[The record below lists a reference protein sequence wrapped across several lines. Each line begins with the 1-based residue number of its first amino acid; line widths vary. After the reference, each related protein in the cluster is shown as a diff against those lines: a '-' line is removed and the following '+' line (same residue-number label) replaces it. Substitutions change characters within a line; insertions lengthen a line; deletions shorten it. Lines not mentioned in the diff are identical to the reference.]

1 MLEEQVSS
9 PVIREVL
16 CHLAGRAS
24 ASGTNITS
32 HGDVKGISA
41 NDVMQMRGRVR
52 ASLNDGVKTLNSQR

>member
-24 ASGTNITS
+24 ASGANITS
-32 HGDVKGISA
+32 HGGVEGIST
-41 NDVMQMRGRVR
+41 NNMMQMRGRV
-52 ASLNDGVKTLNSQR
+52 